1 MYLNSQE
8 YKKLCYEANNKKL
21 RLTKKLQEEIKRIYS
36 KIYLKGSKS
45 VSNSIND
52 KLVEKHIKTIL
63 ELLTTDIFDIQERIE
78 DVMTEYLNEIAIT
91 ANEPQV
97 QMLFNLDKVYK
108 LGLIVYFNKIFDKV
122 PAKAMKKVLAGALYI
137 DKLSMKR
144 RIKRALKKNAKD
156 LKYITTIALKQGKN
170 YDQILKD
177 LQIYLRV
184 GKQKPLEWINLY
196 PKASTQIDYN
206 IQRIAKT
213 YASHVFQETQKE
225 SCRRNPF
232 VAGIKWLVSNSH
244 RVCPLCKTR
253 DQAVYKIDEL
263 PTDHPNGMCTTIP
276 VLEKELDLIGEELGR
291 WVKGEANSKLDNW
304 YNKYK

>member
-1 MYLNSQE
+1 MNSQE

-21 RLTKKLQEEIKRIYS
+21 RLSKKLQDEIKHIYS
-36 KIYLKGSKS
+36 KIYLKGSVGVFNS
-45 VSNSIND
+45 VGD

-63 ELLTTDIFDIQERIE
+63 KSLSMDILDIQDEIE
-78 DVMTEYLNEIAIT
+78 DVTIEYLNEIAIT

-108 LGLIVYFNKIFDKV
+108 LGLIVYFNKLFDKV
-122 PAKAMKKVLAGALYI
+122 PAKATKKVLAGAMYA

-144 RIKRALKKNAKD
+144 RIKRALKKNVKD
-156 LKYITTIALKQGKN
+156 LKYIAAIALRQGRS
-170 YDQILKD
+170 YDQVLKD

-184 GKQKPLEWINLY
+184 GKQKPLEWINSY

-206 IQRIAKT
+206 VQRIAKT
-213 YASHVFQETQKE
+213 YASHVFQEAQKE

-232 VAGIKWLVSNSH
+232 VSGIKWLVSNSH

-253 DQAVYKIDEL
+253 DQVVYKIDEL
-263 PTDHPNGMCTTIP
+263 PTDHPNGLCTTIP
-276 VLEKELDLIGEELGR
+276 VLEKELDLIGKELNE
-291 WVKGEANSKLDNW
+291 WVNGEANPKLDKW
-304 YNKYK
+304 FDKYK

>member
-1 MYLNSQE
+1 MNSQE

-21 RLTKKLQEEIKRIYS
+21 RLSKKLQDEIKHIYS
-36 KIYLKGSKS
+36 KIYLKGSVGVFNS
-45 VSNSIND
+45 VGD

-63 ELLTTDIFDIQERIE
+63 KSLSMDILDIQDEIE
-78 DVMTEYLNEIAIT
+78 DVTIEYLNEIAIT

-108 LGLIVYFNKIFDKV
+108 LGLIVYFNKLFDKV
-122 PAKAMKKVLAGALYI
+122 PAKATKKVLAGAMYA

-144 RIKRALKKNAKD
+144 RIKRALKKNVKD
-156 LKYITTIALKQGKN
+156 LKYIAAIALRQGRS
-170 YDQILKD
+170 YDQVLKD

-184 GKQKPLEWINLY
+184 GKQKPLEWINSY

-206 IQRIAKT
+206 VQRIAKT
-213 YASHVFQETQKE
+213 YASHVFQEAQKE

-232 VAGIKWLVSNSH
+232 VSGIKWLVSNSH

-253 DQAVYKIDEL
+253 DQVIYKIDEV
-263 PTDHPNGMCTTIP
+263 PMDHPNGMCTTIP
-276 VLEKELDLIGEELGR
+276 VLEKELDLIGEDLYK
-291 WVKGEANSKLDNW
+291 WVKGEANPKLDKW
-304 YNKYK
+304 FDKYK